1 MHCYV
6 YASLRKPDTY
16 VWMTRRDGFEM
27 LPEPLVLLLG
37 ELRFVLE
44 VELTPQR
51 KLPHDDSDRVLTT
64 WPLAAGTCRRRPTRH
79 SPSATSPTSTG
90 RSTRTLRSSAPDPA
104 EYVHGYP
111 ARHGLTRGYR
121 VTAVASVY
129 SRAWPI
135 PNVDDRR

>member
-16 VWMTRRDGFEM
+16 VWMTRRDGLDM

-51 KLPHDDSDRVLTT
+51 KLPHNDTEQVLIN
-64 WPLAAGTCRRRPTRH
+64 LAGCGWHLQTP
-79 SPSATSPTSTG
+79 PG
-90 RSTRTLRSSAPDPA
+90 ETLTVCNQPNHNREIDLNPA
-104 EYVHGYP
+104 LV
-111 ARHGLTRGYR
+111 
-121 VTAVASVY
+121 
-129 SRAWPI
+129 RA
-135 PNVDDRR
+135 

>member
-16 VWMTRRDGFEM
+16 VWLARREGFDV

-51 KLPHDDSDRVLTT
+51 KLPHEDTEKVLASLGGQG
-64 WPLAAGTCRRRPTRH
+64 WHLQAPPNE
-79 SPSATSPTSTG
+79 
-90 RSTRTLRSSAPDPA
+90 TLSVCNQPNLNREIDPD
-104 EYVHGYP
+104 
-111 ARHGLTRGYR
+111 
-121 VTAVASVY
+121 ASLV
-129 SRAWPI
+129 RA
-135 PNVDDRR
+135 

>member
-16 VWMTRRDGFEM
+16 VWMTRRDGFDM

-51 KLPHDDSDRVLTT
+51 KLPHDDSDRILTN
-64 WPLAAGTCRRRPTRH
+64 LAGCGWHLQT
-79 SPSATSPTSTG
+79 PSNE
-90 RSTRTLRSSAPDPA
+90 TLTVCNQPNHNRQIDPDQSL
-104 EYVHGYP
+104 V
-111 ARHGLTRGYR
+111 
-121 VTAVASVY
+121 
-129 SRAWPI
+129 RA
-135 PNVDDRR
+135 